1 MGPVKRFEDMQQL
14 CFHWKIQGS
23 FFSIPKFPG
32 DFLITIK
39 KIILLIKCGKHN
51 VRKFQV
57 SNYNPEYIWQ
67 WNSYSQFFRL
77 CIALNTSRQYLREF
91 YRQVRQAMI
100 SCHILVE
107 NEISPQS
114 TLVGHKNSRQRIMKV
129 RNDHRN
135 KFSNLSNW
143 KEEA

>member
-39 KIILLIKCGKHN
+39 KIILVIKCGKHN

-67 WNSYSQFFRL
+67 WNSYSQFFCL

-107 NEISPQS
+107 NEIS
-114 TLVGHKNSRQRIMKV
+114 RQREISW
-129 RNDHRN
+129 RLFNNN
-135 KFSNLSNW
+135 KEDYLGNKMW
-143 KEEA
+143 KTQRPKILGK